1 MSGNFYKQS
10 HPVLHWTIATLFSAG
25 IWVFLIWLLF
35 SAN

>member
-1 MSGNFYKQS
+1 MRDNSYEHS